1 MNPPN
6 PLLTKFTFA
15 GRMLLLAHLLLAI
28 GGSALYVCEMLPG
41 LPGGSYPIF
50 VFVVPIGIV
59 SVLSFFGLARI
70 FERLGVR
77 VYRGVPESKE

>member
-28 GGSALYVCEMLPG
+28 GGSALYISEMLPG
-41 LPGGSYPIF
+41 LPSGRYPIF
-50 VFVVPIGIV
+50 VFVVPIGIAG
-59 SVLSFFGLARI
+59 VLSFFALAWI
-70 FERLGVR
+70 FERLGVP
-77 VYRGVPESKE
+77 VYRRAPDSKG